1 MQAFIDWLLTTD
13 PQRRIRLQ
21 LSGIATLLMLA
32 CVAVLNLLASSAGA
46 QPLAI
51 YVWTFFALGGLV
63 TFFLLIR
70 CGYSERW
77 QDPSLALIQITYAI
91 AADAVAYALA
101 GEGRGIVSSILAVIL
116 MFSMFGLSLRQ
127 IIITSLFSLISF
139 GSAVAYVALHTQN
152 SHTWSLEVANAV
164 MILIVLSGGTFL
176 TSRLQ
181 HLRERL
187 HRQKQEL
194 KAALEH
200 IHQIALF
207 DELTGLMN
215 RRSMNELLAQECLRS
230 DRSGRTFTV
239 ALLDIDHFKKINDN
253 YGHRAGDIALKSFA
267 ETAEQAIRATDKIAR
282 WGGEEFLLIL
292 PETEPPSCVMNCLNR
307 MRERITAIE
316 INHEG
321 QQFSF
326 TVSIGFSTR
335 RGNELIEHTIDRA
348 DQALY
353 SAKQSGRDRVVA
365 G

>member
-1 MQAFIDWLLTTD
+1 MQTFIDWLLTTN

-21 LSGIATLLMLA
+21 LTGVATLLMLA
-32 CVAVLNLLASSAGA
+32 CVAVLNLLARFSGT

-63 TFFLLIR
+63 VFFLLIR
-70 CGYSERW
+70 SGYSERW
-77 QDPSLALIQITYAI
+77 QDPSLALIQISYAI
-91 AADAVAYALA
+91 AANAVAYALA
-101 GEGRGIVSSILAVIL
+101 GEGRGVVPSILAVIL
-116 MFSMFGLSLRQ
+116 MFSMFGLLVRQ
-127 IIITSLFSLISF
+127 IIIVSLFALLSF
-139 GSAVAYVALHTQN
+139 GSAVAYVVWHSQGSNA
-152 SHTWSLEVANAV
+152 WSLEVANTV

-181 HLRERL
+181 HLREGL
-187 HRQKQEL
+187 NTQKKEL
-194 KAALEH
+194 EAALEH

-230 DRSGRTFTV
+230 DRNGRTFTV
-239 ALLDIDHFKKINDN
+239 ALLDIDHFKKINDS
-253 YGHRAGDIALKSFA
+253 YGHRAGDIALKRFA
-267 ETAEQAIRATDKIAR
+267 ETAEQTIRATDHIAR
-282 WGGEEFLLIL
+282 WGGEEFLLVL

-307 MRERITAIE
+307 VRERITAIE

-335 RGNELIEHTIDRA
+335 RDNEMIEHTIDRA

-353 SAKQSGRDRVVA
+353 SAKQNGRDRVVA

>member
-335 RGNELIEHTIDRA
+335 RDNELIEHTIDRA

>member
-1 MQAFIDWLLTTD
+1 MQTFIDWLLTTH

-32 CVAVLNLLASSAGA
+32 CVAVLNLLASSAEA
-46 QPLAI
+46 QPMAI
-51 YVWTFFALGGLV
+51 YVWTFFALGGLI
-63 TFFLLIR
+63 TFFMLIR

-101 GEGRGIVSSILAVIL
+101 GEGRGVVPSILAVIL

-127 IIITSLFSLISF
+127 IIITSLFSLLSF

-152 SHTWSLEVANAV
+152 SHAWSLEVANAV

-194 KAALEH
+194 EAALEH

-215 RRSMNELLAQECLRS
+215 RRSMNELLAKECLRS

-292 PETEPPSCVMNCLNR
+292 PETEPPSCVMSCLNR

-335 RGNELIEHTIDRA
+335 RDNELIEHTIDRA

>member
-1 MQAFIDWLLTTD
+1 
-13 PQRRIRLQ
+13 
-21 LSGIATLLMLA
+21 
-32 CVAVLNLLASSAGA
+32 
-46 QPLAI
+46 
-51 YVWTFFALGGLV
+51 
-63 TFFLLIR
+63 
-70 CGYSERW
+70 
-77 QDPSLALIQITYAI
+77 
-91 AADAVAYALA
+91 
-101 GEGRGIVSSILAVIL
+101 

-307 MRERITAIE
+307 MKERITAIE

-335 RGNELIEHTIDRA
+335 RDNELIEHTIDRA